1 VASPWEVSRKARR
14 TGCWWKSRQQRL
26 EERASVQR
34 HFALWRQAATESGAR
49 RLRVSP
55 QTGEPEYYR
64 LKLTWKEFTDHVQ
77 KHEASWMGQA
87 TLPTVRIGARLYRLA
102 A

>member
-1 VASPWEVSRKARR
+1 VASPWEVSRKARH
-14 TGCWWKSRQQRL
+14 TGKWWLSRQQRL

-34 HFALWRQAATESGAR
+34 HFALWRQATSAHGATR
-49 RLRVSP
+49 TRTTP
-55 QTGEPEYYR
+55 DGEPETHVV
-64 LKLTWKEFTDHVQ
+64 KLTWPEYVDHVQ